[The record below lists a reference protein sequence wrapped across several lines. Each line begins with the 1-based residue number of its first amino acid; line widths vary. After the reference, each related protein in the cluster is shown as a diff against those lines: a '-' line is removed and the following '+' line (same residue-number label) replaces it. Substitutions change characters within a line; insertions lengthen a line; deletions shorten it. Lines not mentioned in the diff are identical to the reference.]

1 VALWRCLS
9 LEALTDGQ
17 SETSG
22 ESAINDLLGPVMNK
36 VAKKIAT
43 IR

>member
-1 VALWRCLS
+1 VKWRCLS
-9 LEALTDGQ
+9 LEALMDGQ

-22 ESAINDLLGPVMNK
+22 ESAINDILGPIMNK

-43 IR
+43 LR